1 MMYVFEVLFMKEI
14 RITEIE
20 GFRFGNAEYEKSATG
35 CTVILADPG
44 AVTGI
49 DIRGG
54 APASRESGLLN
65 PLADNSSVNAVLL
78 SGGSAFGLSAADGIM
93 KYLEE
98 RNIGFPTD
106 AGVVPIVCASCLFDL
121 GFVDSKV
128 RPDSALGYQAC
139 LNAEKGIFQEGSYGA
154 GCGATVG
161 KVLGPA
167 SMMKAGLGTY
177 AVQAGDLK
185 VGAIVAVNAVGDIY
199 DTDGKKIAGVYDPK
213 TGEFV
218 DAAEALIK
226 TMQAVNLFR
235 QNTTIGAIITNAGL
249 NKTALSKVAGMAHD
263 GFARAIRPVHTM
275 FDGDTVYAMSNGS
288 IPSDIN
294 TVGVLA
300 AEVMAKAI
308 ARAARPEGPSYGIRK
323 ADAEVK

>member
-1 MMYVFEVLFMKEI
+1 MKEI
-14 RITEIE
+14 KITDIE
-20 GFRFGNAEYEKSATG
+20 GFRFGNAEYEDSATG

-106 AGVVPIVCASCLFDL
+106 SGVVPIVCASCLFDL
-121 GFVDSKV
+121 ALHDSRV

-139 LNAEKGIFQEGSYGA
+139 LNAEKGIFREGSYGA
-154 GCGATVG
+154 GCGASVG
-161 KVLGPA
+161 KPLGMDHA
-167 SMMKAGLGTY
+167 MKSGLGTY
-177 AVQAGDLK
+177 ALQMGDLK
-185 VGAIVAVNAVGDIY
+185 VGAVVAVNAVGDIY
-199 DTDGKKIAGVYDPK
+199 DPDGKKIAGVYDPES
-213 TGEFV
+213 GEFI
-218 DAAEALIK
+218 DAVQALTE

-235 QNTTIGAIITNAGL
+235 KNTTIGAIVTNAAL
-249 NKTALSKVAGMAHD
+249 NKTALTKVAGMAHD

-275 FDGDTVYAMSNGS
+275 FDGDSIYAMSNGS
-288 IPSDIN
+288 VPSDIN
-294 TVGVLA
+294 TVGILA
-300 AEVMAKAI
+300 AEAMARAI
-308 ARAARPEGPSYGIRK
+308 AAAARPQGPAYGLRK
-323 ADAEVK
+323 AE

>member
-1 MMYVFEVLFMKEI
+1 MIDVFRMVIHMKEI
-14 RITEIE
+14 RITDIE
-20 GFRFGNAEYEKSATG
+20 GFRFGNAEYTESATG

-78 SGGSAFGLSAADGIM
+78 SGGSAFGLSAADGVVR
-93 KYLEE
+93 YLEE

-106 AGVVPIVCASCLFDL
+106 VGVVPIVCASCLFDL
-121 GFVDSKV
+121 ALVDSKV

-139 LNAEKGIFQEGSYGA
+139 LNAEQGIFSEGSFGA

-161 KVLGPA
+161 KVLGA
-167 SMMKAGLGTY
+167 DHMMKAGLGTY
-177 AVQAGDLK
+177 ALQVGDLK
-185 VGAIVAVNAVGDIY
+185 VGAIVAVNAVGDIH
-199 DTDGKKIAGVYDPK
+199 DPEGKKIAGVRDPQ
-213 TGEFV
+213 TGRFI
-218 DAAEALIK
+218 DASEALVE

-235 QNTTIGAIITNAGL
+235 TNTTIGAIITNAGL
-249 NKTALSKVAGMAHD
+249 NKTALTKVAGMAHD

-275 FDGDTVYAMSNGS
+275 FDGDTVYAMSNGKV
-288 IPSDIN
+288 PADIN
-294 TVGVLA
+294 TVGIMA
-300 AEVMAKAI
+300 AKAMAAAI
-308 ARAARPEGPSYGIRK
+308 ARAARPQGPTYGV
-323 ADAEVK
+323 AAAE